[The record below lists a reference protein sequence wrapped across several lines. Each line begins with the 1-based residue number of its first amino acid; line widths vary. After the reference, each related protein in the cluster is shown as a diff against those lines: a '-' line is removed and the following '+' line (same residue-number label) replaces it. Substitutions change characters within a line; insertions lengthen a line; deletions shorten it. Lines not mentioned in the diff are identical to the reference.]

1 MSTSMTDRL
10 STQPGEWIDRSQ
22 KVQFEFEGHQYTGFE
37 GDTLS
42 TALWSNG
49 VRVLGRSFK
58 YHRPRGIWSL
68 SNLDCNVMVES
79 QQETN
84 IRADVHLIRPGLSVK
99 AVNTFGGVNSDL
111 AAGMDWLSPFL
122 PVGFYY
128 KAFHSPRR
136 LFPFYES
143 RMRDMAGLGSVNPQK
158 SLEHTPKRYDFCDVL
173 VVGSGPAGLSAA
185 VSAAES
191 GVHVLLVEENPRL
204 GGSFCYQMAGDPE
217 ARKLHADLLGRA
229 QSLKNLELR
238 TSTLAAG
245 YYADHWIAL
254 IDSTRMTKLRA
265 RSIVVAAGCYE
276 QPVVFRNNDLPGV
289 MLASG
294 AQRLIHQYGVRPFR
308 EAVVLT
314 ANAEGYQAAL
324 DFMAAGVRV
333 QAVADLRSQGEPS
346 ALAEQVRAA
355 SVPIHSGTCIY
366 EAIPKRGL
374 RSIAGAILAPL
385 DSGGRVQP
393 AQSSQIACDGIA
405 MSVGWTPADGLLRQ
419 GHVRMH
425 YSRTLEQYVPEQ
437 LPAGMFAAGRANGIY
452 TLQERVEDG
461 FSAGREAGGHCGA
474 RFDNTPR
481 RPIRNGP
488 ARTHAYPIFP
498 HPKGK
503 NFLDLDED
511 IQLKDIEHAVQE
523 GFDNLELLKRYSTFG
538 MGPSQGK
545 HSNLNV
551 LRVLCRLTNQ
561 SLEALEMTTARP
573 FINPVP
579 LGHLAG
585 RIFSPHRQTPL
596 HRRHKQSGASFMQ
609 AGNWLR
615 PEYYATPGKTRREAI
630 AEEVTAVRQRV
641 GLIDVGTLGK
651 LEISGPD
658 AAAFIERIYTGRF
671 AKLQPGMTRY
681 VLMCDESGVIIDDGV
696 AARLDRDRF
705 YVTTTTSG
713 SDAVPREMRRWAL
726 VWGMKIVLV
735 NATGTYAAM
744 NLAGP
749 HSRRVLESLTSV
761 DLAPERF
768 PYLGVREGEV
778 AEVPARLLRVGF
790 VGEWGYEIHVPTDSA
805 VWVWNR
811 LMEAGKDFGIQPFG
825 VEAQRILR
833 LEKGHVIIGQDTDG
847 LTHPFEAGMH
857 WAVKM
862 DKPFFVGQR
871 SLSILS
877 KKPLTRTLV
886 GFSLPESYAGP
897 IPKECHLVIHSGEIA
912 GRVTSV
918 TFSPTLRRV
927 IGLAYVKPEQSKPG
941 SSIEIRVD
949 RAEMIRAT
957 VVRTPFYDPE
967 NLRQTPASELQE
979 VS

>member
-1 MSTSMTDRL
+1 MTDRL
-10 STQPGEWIDRSQ
+10 PPQPGEWIDRSQ
-22 KVQFEFEGHQYTGFE
+22 AIQFEFEGRQYTGFA
-37 GDTLS
+37 GDTIS

-68 SNLDCNVMVES
+68 ANLDCNGMVES

-84 IRADVHLIRPGLSVK
+84 IRADVHPITSGLSVK
-99 AVNTFGGVNSDL
+99 AVNTFGGVDHDL
-111 AAGMDWLSPFL
+111 AAGMNLLSPFL

-128 KAFHSPRR
+128 KAFHTPRR
-136 LFPFYES
+136 LFPFYER
-143 RMRDMAGLGSVNPQK
+143 RMREMAGLGSVNAK
-158 SLEHTPKRYDFCDVL
+158 KDLEHTPKRYDFCDVL

-185 VSAAES
+185 VSAAEC
-191 GVHVLLVEENPRL
+191 GVQVLLVEENPRL
-204 GGSFCYQMAGDPE
+204 GGSFCYQSAGDPE
-217 ARKLHADLLGRA
+217 AQKVHSDLLARA
-229 QSLKNLELR
+229 RSLKNLEIR

-265 RSIVVAAGCYE
+265 RSVVVAAGCYE
-276 QPVVFRNNDLPGV
+276 QPAVFRNNDLPGV

-308 EAVVLT
+308 EVVVLT
-314 ANAEGYQAAL
+314 ANSDGYQAAL
-324 DFMAAGVRV
+324 DFIAAGVRV
-333 QAVADLRSQGEPS
+333 QALADLRPQGEPS
-346 ALAEQVRAA
+346 ALAEQVKAA
-355 SVPIHSGTCIY
+355 GVPIHNDTSIY

-385 DSGGRVQP
+385 DSEGRIQP
-393 AQSSQIACDGIA
+393 AQRSQIACDGIA

-419 GHVRMH
+419 GRTRMR
-425 YSRTLEQYVPEQ
+425 YNRTLEQYVPEQ
-437 LPAGMFAAGRANGIY
+437 LPAGMFAAGRVNGIY
-452 TLQERVEDG
+452 GLKERLEDG
-461 FSAGREAGGHCGA
+461 FCAGKEAAAHCGA
-474 RFDNTPR
+474 RLDNTHR
-481 RPIRNGP
+481 RPSRGGP
-488 ARTHAYPIFP
+488 ARSHAYPIFP

-561 SLEALEMTTARP
+561 SLETLEMTTARP
-573 FINPVP
+573 FVNPVP

-596 HRRHKQSGASFMQ
+596 HHRHKQAGASFMH

-615 PEYYATPGKTRREAI
+615 PEYYAVPGKTKREII
-630 AEEVTAVRQRV
+630 AGEVAAVRQRV

-658 AAAFIERIYTGRF
+658 AATFIERIYTGRF

-696 AARLDRDRF
+696 AARLGPDRF

-713 SDAVPREMRRWAL
+713 SDAVAREMRRWAMI
-726 VWGMKIVLV
+726 WGMKIVLV

-790 VGEWGYEIHVPTDSA
+790 VGEWGYEIHVPANSA
-805 VWVWNR
+805 VWVWDR
-811 LMEAGKDFGIQPFG
+811 LIEAGRDFGIQPFG

-847 LTHPFEAGMH
+847 LTHPFEAGMN

-886 GFSLPESYAGP
+886 GFSLPETHAGP
-897 IPKECHLVIHSGEIA
+897 IPKECHLVIDSGEIA

-918 TFSPTLRRV
+918 TFSPTLGRV
-927 IGLAYVKPEQSKPG
+927 IGLAYVKPEQSKVG

-949 RAEMIRAT
+949 RGEMIRAT

-967 NLRQTPASELQE
+967 NQRQTPAAELQE

>member
-1 MSTSMTDRL
+1 MIDRL
-10 STQPGEWIDRSQ
+10 PPQTGEWIDRGQ
-22 KVQFEFEGHQYTGFE
+22 NVLFEFEGRQYSGFA

-42 TALWSNG
+42 TALWANG

-68 SNLDCNVMVES
+68 ANLDCNAMVES
-79 QQETN
+79 HQETN
-84 IRADVHLIRPGLSVK
+84 IRADVQPVTQGMSVK
-99 AVNTFGGVNSDL
+99 AVNTFGGVDRDL
-111 AAGMDWLSPFL
+111 AAGMDRLSPFL

-128 KAFHSPRR
+128 KAFHTPRG
-136 LFPFYES
+136 LFPFYER
-143 RMRDMAGLGSVNPQK
+143 RMRDMAGLGSVNPTK
-158 SLEHTPKRYDFCDVL
+158 PLAHTPKRYDFCDVL

-191 GVHVLLVEENPRL
+191 GVQVLLVEETPRL
-204 GGSFCYQMAGDPE
+204 GGSFCYQTARDPE
-217 ARKLHADLLGRA
+217 ARKLHADLLARA

-254 IDSTRMTKLRA
+254 IDSVRMTKLRA
-265 RSIVVAAGCYE
+265 RSVVVAAGCYE
-276 QPVVFRNNDLPGV
+276 QPAVFRHNDLPGV
-289 MLASG
+289 MLASA
-294 AQRLIHQYGVRPFR
+294 AQRLIHQYSVRPFH
-308 EAVVLT
+308 EVVILT
-314 ANAEGYQAAL
+314 ANPEGYQAAL
-324 DFMAAGVRV
+324 DFVAAGIRVQALADLRPQGERSPLAQQAQAAGV
-333 QAVADLRSQGEPS
+333 
-346 ALAEQVRAA
+346 
-355 SVPIHSGTCIY
+355 PIHNGTCVY

-385 DSGGRVQP
+385 DPEGRIQLAHSFRVP
-393 AQSSQIACDGIA
+393 GDGIA

-419 GHVRMH
+419 GRSRMR
-425 YSRTLEQYVPEQ
+425 YARTLEQYVPEQ
-437 LPAGMFAAGRANGIY
+437 LSPGMFAAGRVNGLHDLKER
-452 TLQERVEDG
+452 LQDG
-461 FSAGREAGGHCGA
+461 FCAGKEAAAHCGVQVA
-474 RFDNTPR
+474 HTTE
-481 RPIRNGP
+481 RPPRNGP
-488 ARTHAYPIFP
+488 ARSHPYPIFP

-511 IQLKDIEHAVQE
+511 IQLKDIDHAVQE

-545 HSNLNV
+545 HANLNV
-551 LRVLCRLTNQ
+551 LRVLCRLTKQN
-561 SLEALEMTTARP
+561 LEALEMTTARP
-573 FINPVP
+573 FVSPVA

-585 RIFSPHRQTPL
+585 RIFSPHRETPL
-596 HRRHKQSGASFMQ
+596 HCRHKQAGASFMP

-615 PEYYATPGKTRREAI
+615 PEYYAVPGKSRREAI
-630 AEEVTAVRQRV
+630 AEEVAAVRDRV

-658 AAAFIERIYTGRF
+658 AAAFIERMYTGRF
-671 AKLQPGMTRY
+671 AKLRPGMTRY

-696 AARLDRDRF
+696 AARLGPDRF

-713 SDAVPREMRRWAL
+713 SDAVAREMRRWAI
-726 VWGMKIVLV
+726 VWGMKVVLV
-735 NATGTYAAM
+735 NATGGYAAM

-749 HSRRVLESLTSV
+749 HSRRVLESLTNV
-761 DLAPERF
+761 DLEPEAF

-778 AEVPARLLRVGF
+778 AGVAVRLLRVGF
-790 VGEWGYEIHVPTDSA
+790 VGEWGYEIHVRADSA
-805 VWVWNR
+805 LWVWDR
-811 LMEAGKDFGIQPFG
+811 LMEAGKEFGVQPFG
-825 VEAQRILR
+825 VEAQRVLR

-847 LTHPFEAGMH
+847 LTHPFEAGMG

-871 SLSILS
+871 SLNILS
-877 KKPLTRTLV
+877 NKPLTRTLV
-886 GFSLPESYAGP
+886 GFSLPESHSGP
-897 IPKECHLVIHSGEIA
+897 LPKECHLVIDSGEIA

-918 TFSPTLRRV
+918 TFSPTLGRV
-927 IGLAYVKPEQSKPG
+927 IGLAYVKPEQAKSG
-941 SSIEIRVD
+941 NSIQIRVD

-967 NLRQTPASELQE
+967 NLRQTPVSELQE

>member
-1 MSTSMTDRL
+1 MIERL
-10 STQPGEWIDRSQ
+10 PPQPGEWIDRSQ
-22 KVQFEFEGHQYTGFE
+22 VIQFEFEGRQYTGFA
-37 GDTLS
+37 GDTVS
-42 TALWSNG
+42 TALWAQG

-79 QQETN
+79 AQMTN
-84 IRADVHLIRPGLSVK
+84 IRADVHPISAGLSVK
-99 AVNTFGGVNSDL
+99 AVNTFGGLDSDL
-111 AAGMDWLSPFL
+111 AAGMDRLSPFL

-128 KAFHSPRR
+128 KAFHTPRR
-136 LFPFYES
+136 LFPFYER
-143 RMRDMAGLGSVNPQK
+143 RMREMAGLGSVNAEK
-158 SLEHTPKRYDFCDVL
+158 EFERSPKRYDFCDVV

-185 VSAAES
+185 VSAAEC
-191 GVHVLLVEENPRL
+191 GLHVILVEENPRL
-204 GGSFCYQMAGDPE
+204 GGSFCYQMARDAE
-217 ARKLHADLLGRA
+217 ARRFHADLMTKA
-229 QSLKNLELR
+229 QSLRNLELR

-254 IDSTRMTKLRA
+254 IDSIRMTKLRA
-265 RSIVVAAGCYE
+265 GSVVVAAGCYE
-276 QPVVFRNNDLPGV
+276 QPAVFRNNDLPGV

-294 AQRLIHQYGVRPFR
+294 AQRLIYQYGVRPFR
-308 EAVVLT
+308 EVVVLT
-314 ANAEGYQAAL
+314 ANSDGYRAAL
-324 DFMAAGVRV
+324 DFNAAGIRV
-333 QAVADLRSQGEPS
+333 QALADLRPQGEPS
-346 ALAEQVRAA
+346 CLAEQVRSAGIA
-355 SVPIHSGTCIY
+355 IHTSTAVY
-366 EAIPKRGL
+366 EAIAKRG
-374 RSIAGAILAPL
+374 RRAIAAAVLCPVDAEGHFHPC
-385 DSGGRVQP
+385 
-393 AQSSQIACDGIA
+393 QSLQLACDGVA

-419 GHVRMH
+419 ARARMR
-425 YSRTLEQYVPEQ
+425 YRSELEQYVPQE
-437 LPAGMFAAGRANGIY
+437 LPPGLFAAGRLNGIY
-452 TLQERVEDG
+452 NLKEQLQDG
-461 FSAGREAGGHCGA
+461 WCAGREAAAYCGA
-474 RFDNTPR
+474 NPADLPS
-481 RPIRNGP
+481 RPARNGTAYSHP
-488 ARTHAYPIFP
+488 YPIFP
-498 HPKGK
+498 HSKGK

-561 SLEALEMTTARP
+561 SLEAVEMTTARP

-596 HRRHKQSGASFMQ
+596 HERHRQAGASFMH

-615 PEYYATPGKTRREAI
+615 PEYYRVPGRSRQEAI
-630 AEEVTAVRQRV
+630 AEEVTSVRQRA

-658 AAAFIERIYTGRF
+658 AAVFIEKMYTGRF
-671 AKLQPGMTRY
+671 AKLPVGVTRY

-696 AARLDRDRF
+696 AARLGPDRF
-705 YVTTTTSG
+705 YVTTTTTG
-713 SDAVPREMRRWAL
+713 SDAVAREMRRWAIL
-726 VWGMKIVLV
+726 WEMRIVLV

-749 HSRRVLESLTSV
+749 HSRQVLESLTSI
-761 DLAPERF
+761 DLTPECF
-768 PYLGVREGEV
+768 PYLGVRDGEV
-778 AEVPARLLRVGF
+778 AGVAARLLRVGF
-790 VGEWGYEIHVPTDSA
+790 VGEWGYEIHVPADSA
-805 VWVWNR
+805 GWVWDR
-811 LMEAGKDFGIQPFG
+811 LMEAGRGFGIQPFG

-847 LTHPFEAGMH
+847 LTHPFEAGMA

-862 DKPFFVGQR
+862 DKAFFVGQR

-877 KKPLTRTLV
+877 KKPLSRTLV
-886 GFSLPESYAGP
+886 GFALPEAHTGP
-897 IPKECHLVIHSGEIA
+897 MPRECHLVIDAGQIA

-918 TFSPTLRRV
+918 TFSPTLGQV
-927 IGLAYVKPEQSKPG
+927 IGLAYVKPEQSQVG
-941 SSIEIRVD
+941 SSFEIRVE
-949 RAEMIRAT
+949 RGETIRAA

-967 NLRQTPASELQE
+967 NLRQTPAAQLQE

>member
-1 MSTSMTDRL
+1 
-10 STQPGEWIDRSQ
+10 
-22 KVQFEFEGHQYTGFE
+22 
-37 GDTLS
+37 
-42 TALWSNG
+42 
-49 VRVLGRSFK
+49 
-58 YHRPRGIWSL
+58 
-68 SNLDCNVMVES
+68 
-79 QQETN
+79 
-84 IRADVHLIRPGLSVK
+84 
-99 AVNTFGGVNSDL
+99 
-111 AAGMDWLSPFL
+111 MD
-122 PVGFYY
+122 
-128 KAFHSPRR
+128 
-136 LFPFYES
+136 
-143 RMRDMAGLGSVNPQK
+143 D
-158 SLEHTPKRYDFCDVL
+158 
-173 VVGSGPAGLSAA
+173 
-185 VSAAES
+185 
-191 GVHVLLVEENPRL
+191 
-204 GGSFCYQMAGDPE
+204 
-217 ARKLHADLLGRA
+217 
-229 QSLKNLELR
+229 
-238 TSTLAAG
+238 
-245 YYADHWIAL
+245 
-254 IDSTRMTKLRA
+254 
-265 RSIVVAAGCYE
+265 
-276 QPVVFRNNDLPGV
+276 
-289 MLASG
+289 
-294 AQRLIHQYGVRPFR
+294 
-308 EAVVLT
+308 
-314 ANAEGYQAAL
+314 
-324 DFMAAGVRV
+324 
-333 QAVADLRSQGEPS
+333 
-346 ALAEQVRAA
+346 
-355 SVPIHSGTCIY
+355 
-366 EAIPKRGL
+366 
-374 RSIAGAILAPL
+374 
-385 DSGGRVQP
+385 
-393 AQSSQIACDGIA
+393 
-405 MSVGWTPADGLLRQ
+405 
-419 GHVRMH
+419 
-425 YSRTLEQYVPEQ
+425 
-437 LPAGMFAAGRANGIY
+437 
-452 TLQERVEDG
+452 
-461 FSAGREAGGHCGA
+461 
-474 RFDNTPR
+474 TPR
-481 RPIRNGP
+481 RPSRSGP
-488 ARTHAYPIFP
+488 ARSHAYPIFP

-561 SLEALEMTTARP
+561 NLETLEMTTARP

-596 HRRHKQSGASFMQ
+596 HHRHKQAGASFMH

-615 PEYYATPGKTRREAI
+615 PEYYAVPGKTRREAI

-696 AARLDRDRF
+696 AARLDPDRF

-713 SDAVPREMRRWAL
+713 SDAVAREMRRWAM

-749 HSRRVLESLTSV
+749 HSRRVLESLTRV

-778 AEVPARLLRVGF
+778 AEVPARMLRVGF
-790 VGEWGYEIHVPTDSA
+790 VGEWGYEIHVPANSA
-805 VWVWNR
+805 VWVWDR
-811 LMEAGKDFGIQPFG
+811 LIEAGRDFGIQPFG

-847 LTHPFEAGMH
+847 LTHPFEAGMN

-886 GFSLPESYAGP
+886 GFSLPESHAGP
-897 IPKECHLVIHSGEIA
+897 IPKECHLVIDSGEIA

-918 TFSPTLRRV
+918 TFSPALGRV
-927 IGLAYVKPEQSKPG
+927 IGLAYVKPEQSKLG

-949 RAEMIRAT
+949 RGEMIRAT

-967 NLRQTPASELQE
+967 NQRQTPAAELQE

>member
-1 MSTSMTDRL
+1 MIERL
-10 STQPGEWIDRSQ
+10 PPQPGEWIDRSQ
-22 KVQFEFEGHQYTGFE
+22 VIPFEFEGRQYSGFA
-37 GDTLS
+37 GDTVS
-42 TALWSNG
+42 TALWAHG

-68 SNLDCNVMVES
+68 SNLDCNGMVES

-84 IRADVHLIRPGLSVK
+84 IRADVHPIHEGLSLK
-99 AVNTFGGVNSDL
+99 AVNTFGGVDRDL
-111 AAGMDWLSPFL
+111 AAGMDWLSPLL

-136 LFPFYES
+136 LFPFYEG
-143 RMRDMAGLGSVNPQK
+143 RMRAMAGLGSVSPGK
-158 SLEHTPKRYDFCDVL
+158 PLEHTPKRYDFCDVL

-185 VSAAES
+185 VSAAEC
-191 GVHVLLVEENPRL
+191 GAQVLLVEENPRL
-204 GGSFCYQMAGDPE
+204 GGSVCYQTAGDLE
-217 ARKLHADLLGRA
+217 GRKHYAELLTRA
-229 QSLKNLELR
+229 QRLTNLELR

-254 IDSTRMTKLRA
+254 IDATRMTKLRA
-265 RSIVVAAGCYE
+265 RSVVIAAGCYE
-276 QPVVFRNNDLPGV
+276 QPAAFRNNDLPGV

-308 EAVVLT
+308 EVVVLT
-314 ANAEGYQAAL
+314 ANPDGYQAAL
-324 DFMAAGVRV
+324 DFVAAGVRV
-333 QAVADLRSQGEPS
+333 QAVADLRPQGESSP
-346 ALAEQVRAA
+346 LVEQVKAA
-355 SVPIHSGTCIY
+355 GVAIQNGTCIY

-385 DSGGRVQP
+385 DSEGRVQP
-393 AQSSQIACDGIA
+393 APRSQIACDGIA

-419 GHVRMH
+419 GRTRMR

-437 LPAGMFAAGRANGIY
+437 LPAGLFAAGRVNGIY
-452 TLQERVEDG
+452 GLKERLEDG
-461 FSAGREAGGHCGA
+461 FCAGREAAAHCGLPVA
-474 RFDNTPR
+474 DSPN
-481 RPIRNGP
+481 RPSRNGP
-488 ARTHAYPIFP
+488 ARSHAYPIVV

-511 IQLKDIEHAVQE
+511 VQVKDIKHAVQE

-579 LGHLAG
+579 LGQLAG
-585 RIFSPHRQTPL
+585 RIFSPQRQTPL
-596 HRRHKQSGASFMQ
+596 HHRHQQAGASFMH

-615 PEYYATPGKTRREAI
+615 PEYYAVPGKTRREAI
-630 AEEVTAVRQRV
+630 AGEVTAVRQRV

-671 AKLQPGMTRY
+671 AKLQKGMTRY

-696 AARLDRDRF
+696 AARLGPDRF

-713 SDAVPREMRRWAL
+713 SDAVAREMRRWAM

-749 HSRRVLESLTSV
+749 DARRVLESLTRV

-790 VGEWGYEIHVPTDSA
+790 VGEWGYEIHVPADSA
-805 VWVWNR
+805 AWVWDR
-811 LMEAGKDFGIQPFG
+811 LMEAGKDFGVQPFG

-847 LTHPFEAGMH
+847 LTHPFEAGMN

-877 KKPLTRTLV
+877 KKSLTRTLV

-897 IPKECHLVIHSGEIA
+897 IPKECHLIIDSGEIA

-918 TFSPTLRRV
+918 TFSPSLRRV

-941 SSIEIRVD
+941 STIEIRVD

-967 NLRQTPASELQE
+967 NLRQTPAAELEE

>member
-1 MSTSMTDRL
+1 MTDRL
-10 STQPGEWIDRSQ
+10 LPHPGEWIDRSQ
-22 KVQFEFEGHQYTGFE
+22 AIQFEFEGRQFTGFA

-68 SNLDCNVMVES
+68 SNLDCNGMVES

-84 IRADVHLIRPGLSVK
+84 IRADVHPIRSGLRVK

-143 RMRDMAGLGSVNPQK
+143 RMRDMAGLGSVNPK
-158 SLEHTPKRYDFCDVL
+158 RPLEHTPKRYDFCDVL

-185 VSAAES
+185 VSAAER
-191 GVHVLLVEENPRL
+191 GVQVLLVEENPRL
-204 GGSFCYQMAGDPE
+204 GGSFCYQTARDPK
-217 ARKLHADLLGRA
+217 ARKLHADLLASA

-265 RSIVVAAGCYE
+265 RSVVVAAGCHE
-276 QPVVFRNNDLPGV
+276 QPAVFRNNDLPGV

-294 AQRLIHQYGVRPFR
+294 AQRLIHQYAVRPFR
-308 EAVVLT
+308 EVVVVT
-314 ANAEGYQAAL
+314 ANSDGYQAAL
-324 DFMAAGVRV
+324 DFIAAGVRV
-333 QAVADLRSQGEPS
+333 QALADLRPEGES
-346 ALAEQVRAA
+346 SDLGEKVKDAG
-355 SVPIHSGTCIY
+355 VPIHNHTCIY

-385 DSGGRVQP
+385 DSEGRLQP

-419 GHVRMH
+419 GRVRMH
-425 YSRTLEQYVPEQ
+425 YSRTLQQYVPEQ
-437 LPAGMFAAGRANGIY
+437 LTAGMFAAGRVNGIY
-452 TLQERVEDG
+452 ELKERMEDG
-461 FSAGREAGGHCGA
+461 FCAGRDAAAYCGA
-474 RFDNTPR
+474 RLDNTPR

-488 ARTHAYPIFP
+488 ARSHAYPIFH

-561 SLEALEMTTARP
+561 SIETLEMTTARP

-585 RIFSPHRQTPL
+585 RIFSPHRRTPL
-596 HRRHKQSGASFMQ
+596 HHRHKEAGASFMH

-615 PEYYATPGKTRREAI
+615 PEYYAVPGKAKREAI

-651 LEISGPD
+651 LEINGPD
-658 AAAFIERIYTGRF
+658 AAAFIERVYTGRF

-696 AARLDRDRF
+696 AARLGLDSF

-713 SDAVPREMRRWAL
+713 SDAVAREMRRWAMI
-726 VWGMKIVLV
+726 WGMKIVLV

-778 AEVPARLLRVGF
+778 AEVSARLLRVGF
-790 VGEWGYEIHVPTDSA
+790 VGEWGYEIHVPANSA
-805 VWVWNR
+805 VWVWDR
-811 LMEAGKDFGIQPFG
+811 LTEAGRSFGMQPFG

-847 LTHPFEAGMH
+847 LTHPFEAGMN

-871 SLSILS
+871 SLAILGR
-877 KKPLTRTLV
+877 KQLTRTLV
-886 GFSLPESYAGP
+886 GFSLPKTHAGP
-897 IPKECHLVIHSGEIA
+897 IPKECHLVIDSGEIA

-918 TFSPTLRRV
+918 TISPTLGRV
-927 IGLAYVKPEQSKPG
+927 IGLAYVKPEQSKIG

-967 NLRQTPASELQE
+967 NQRQTPVSELEE